1 MESPTWTK
9 RTLGS
14 TGMAVTPLGI
24 GGGYLGVRNGK
35 LDERVGVETVLRGL
49 ELGLNLIDSS
59 GAYIGG
65 KSERMIGMALLEWYQ
80 RGGRREDLILSTK
93 TGTRS
98 REARDYTYAGT
109 VSSVETSLE
118 LLQTD
123 YIDILHVHDPIDLD
137 PVFVSD
143 GALAA
148 LKDLK
153 ANSVIRAIG
162 LGCRQH
168 EFHQRCIASDEFDVS
183 LTFHDYNL
191 AVQTADQGVIQ
202 PATEKGMGVFN
213 ATVTLNGLLTDGD
226 PMARW
231 RERDRLWERHLAQM
245 SPDRLEWARERRVQD
260 KEQAERAAQLWEW
273 CQMRKISLL
282 ALNLQFCL
290 RDPRIASTLIG
301 FARPARV
308 EEDIAACWVPI
319 PEDTWDKLYETFHL
333 RRAV

>member
-1 MESPTWTK
+1 MDRPNWTK
-9 RTLGS
+9 RTLGN

-24 GGGYLGVRNGK
+24 GGGYLGIRDGK
-35 LDERVGVETVLRGL
+35 LDERIGVETVLRGL

-65 KSERMIGMALLEWYQ
+65 KSERMIGLALLEWYQ

-93 TGTRS
+93 TGTRKK
-98 REARDYTYAGT
+98 EARDYTYAGT
-109 VSSVETSLE
+109 VSSVQTSLD

-123 YIDILHVHDPIDLD
+123 YIDILHVHDPLDLD
-137 PVFVSD
+137 PIFVPD

-148 LKDLK
+148 LKDMK
-153 ANSVIRAIG
+153 AKGIIRAIG

-168 EFHQRCIASDEFDVS
+168 AFHQRCINSGEFDVS

-191 AVQTADQGVIQ
+191 AVQTADEGVIQ
-202 PATEKGMGVFN
+202 PATEKGMGILN

-226 PMARW
+226 PIARW
-231 RERDRLWERHLAQM
+231 QRWDQQWKERLAQM
-245 SPDRLEWARERRVQD
+245 SPDRAESARVHRAQA
-260 KEQAERAAQLWEW
+260 KEQAEKAAQLWQW
-273 CQMRKISLL
+273 CQARKISLL

-301 FARPARV
+301 FTRPARV
-308 EEDIAACWVPI
+308 EEDIAACWVPV
-319 PEDTWDKLYETFHL
+319 PEETWDELYETFDL
-333 RRAV
+333 RQAT